1 MEKIKRHDMWFI
13 LIVIVLCVFS
23 ISIVY
28 SLLST
33 TLNISGRAE
42 IKEATWDIKLTEFT
56 DEKMMKEITS
66 TSYTSL
72 KNNLITVGS
81 ARVVKNGE
89 ISDTLIKGFEWDFKR
104 AGDKVYA
111 FYTVRNN
118 GTIPAVLSEKE
129 FLKPEVVSSTGNLK
143 DINWVDG
150 NLEYEMNFYD
160 VKTGKAVDGEK
171 LCRGQTVILVVSIG
185 VRSDASSFPDSNLT
199 VSNFGGYLLY
209 SQDTNSHC

>member
-1 MEKIKRHDMWFI
+1 MKNIKRHDMWFI

-23 ISIVY
+23 ISIAY

-42 IKEATWDIKLTEFT
+42 IKEATWNIKLTEFT
-56 DEKMMKEITS
+56 DEKLIKEIIS
-66 TSYTSL
+66 TNYTSL
-72 KNNLITVGS
+72 KDNIVTIGG

-111 FYTVRNN
+111 FYTVRNS
-118 GTIPAVLSEKE
+118 GTIPAMLSEKE
-129 FLKPEVVSSTGNLK
+129 FLTPDVVSSTSNLK
-143 DINWVDG
+143 DINWVEG

-171 LCRGQTVILVVSIG
+171 LCRGQAVILVVSIG
-185 VRSDASSFPDSNLT
+185 VRRDVPSFPDSNLT

-209 SQDTNSHC
+209 SQDTSSHC